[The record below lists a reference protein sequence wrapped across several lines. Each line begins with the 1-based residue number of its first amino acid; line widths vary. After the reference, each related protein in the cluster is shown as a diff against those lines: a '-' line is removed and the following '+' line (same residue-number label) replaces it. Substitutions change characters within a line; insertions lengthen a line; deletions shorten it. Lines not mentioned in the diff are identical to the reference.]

1 MGGRAEILLS
11 AWFRNIIGCHCS
23 GRMKRPLRNKKGDH
37 KMNSSEYNK
46 YLAAIKAANDTAD
59 RDALRQIQKQLI
71 ANYGLQD
78 NDVDYLIRQF
88 RYHI

>member
-1 MGGRAEILLS
+1 
-11 AWFRNIIGCHCS
+11 
-23 GRMKRPLRNKKGDH
+23 
-37 KMNSSEYNK
+37 MNSSDYNN

>member
-1 MGGRAEILLS
+1 
-11 AWFRNIIGCHCS
+11 
-23 GRMKRPLRNKKGDH
+23 
-37 KMNSSEYNK
+37 MNSSNYNK

-78 NDVDYLIRQF
+78 NDLNYLIRQF

>member
-1 MGGRAEILLS
+1 
-11 AWFRNIIGCHCS
+11 
-23 GRMKRPLRNKKGDH
+23 
-37 KMNSSEYNK
+37 MNSSDYNK

-59 RDALRQIQKQLI
+59 KDALRQIHKQLI

>member
-1 MGGRAEILLS
+1 
-11 AWFRNIIGCHCS
+11 
-23 GRMKRPLRNKKGDH
+23 MKRLLRNKKGEQ
-37 KMNSSEYNK
+37 KMNSSDYNK

-88 RYHI
+88 RYNI

>member
-1 MGGRAEILLS
+1 
-11 AWFRNIIGCHCS
+11 
-23 GRMKRPLRNKKGDH
+23 
-37 KMNSSEYNK
+37 MNSSDYNK

-59 RDALRQIQKQLI
+59 RDALRQIHKQLM
-71 ANYGLQD
+71 AYYGPQY

>member
-1 MGGRAEILLS
+1 
-11 AWFRNIIGCHCS
+11 
-23 GRMKRPLRNKKGDH
+23 
-37 KMNSSEYNK
+37 MNSSDYNK

-71 ANYGLQD
+71 ANYGLRD

-88 RYHI
+88 RYNI